1 MKPLVSSSMPRRG
14 YRNVLHLANT
24 STCGTHL
31 ANATRWL
38 RSICAFALL
47 LNLTHATCGAQSERY
62 ELGRRL
68 QRFELAW
75 QAASPEPRQAS
86 AAAMQKAVQSFFGL
100 QLSTAASY
108 LDQAY
113 FTVRASAPSPL
124 ERAALAQRVELRPVL
139 LDTQHAAIQDTATRL
154 RLKAFYKVTEQGEG
168 SDALL
173 ADCQLQLHLYD
184 MAGVEQVAELL
195 IPVSEARERA
205 PWQLPAV
212 PEGDYWVEATIVS
225 AAEQVSLPRLQLSLV
240 DNLDERLSRL
250 SSWLDELPAAAELS
264 EAMQSLRATVRQ
276 TVQTLRGMSKGE
288 PQEIDFPAHR
298 LLTLAE
304 RLVAAPAEASEHL
317 RLQAQESAW
326 MVLSNGRR
334 SLPVRVHMPASRS
347 AHAATSES
355 TTPEDQVTK
364 PVHRPILFAFHGAG
378 GSENM
383 FFETYG
389 AGRLIELAS
398 QRGWIVVAP
407 RHPLLGMPM
416 NYREMIELLKPF
428 FPIDEQQVFLLGHS
442 MGAGEVVR
450 QMSLELPP
458 PQAEVGIGGGGR
470 SADNAA
476 TRATPWWIAAGE
488 LDFGRGGARAL
499 ANRLKQLDCQVEYRE
514 YADVEH
520 MVIVQAALDDLFQ
533 YLDSQTGP
541 GNQ

>member
-1 MKPLVSSSMPRRG
+1 MLYPLSSVHRRK
-14 YRNVLHLANT
+14 LQKQLT
-24 STCGTHL
+24 
-31 ANATRWL
+31 WL
-38 RSICAFALL
+38 RSICTFALL
-47 LNLTHATCGAQSERY
+47 LNLLPAMCSAQSERY
-62 ELGRRL
+62 ELGQRL

-75 QAASPEPRQAS
+75 QAASEEPRKAS

-113 FTVRASAPSPL
+113 FTVRASTPSPL

-139 LDTQHAAIQDTATRL
+139 LATQDTAIQDTATRL

-173 ADCQLQLHLYD
+173 ADCQLQLRLYD

-205 PWQLPAV
+205 PWKLPGV

-240 DNLDERLSRL
+240 RNLDERLTKLSR
-250 SSWLDELPAAAELS
+250 WLDELPATAEPS
-264 EAMQSLRATVRQ
+264 IAMQSLRATVRQ
-276 TVQTLRGMSKGE
+276 TVQTLRAMSKGE

-317 RLQAQESAW
+317 RLQAQASAW

-334 SLPVRVHMPASRS
+334 SLPVRVHMPATPN
-347 AHAATSES
+347 AETTSES
-355 TTPEDQVTK
+355 TTPEEQVTK

-416 NYREMIELLKPF
+416 NYREMLELLKPF
-428 FPIDEQQVFLLGHS
+428 FPIDDQQVFLLGHS

-458 PQAEVGIGGGGR
+458 PQAAVGIGGGGR

-476 TRATPWWIAAGE
+476 TRETPWWIAAGE

-533 YLDSQTGP
+533 YLDNQTGP
-541 GNQ
+541 GDQ